1 MSSWGKGLVLWLCT
15 MAMTSWAAALP
26 DGLAELGRPATEG
39 EVAAWDIDV
48 RPDFVGLPPGS
59 GDVWMGVKFGSL
71 SASCHG
77 DFGDSTFFA
86 PLCWATSPRK
96 TLLPDGLPR

>member
-1 MSSWGKGLVLWLCT
+1 MSSWGKGLVLWLCA

-59 GDVWMGVKFGSL
+59 GDVWMGEEIWL
-71 SASCHG
+71 SQCASCQ
-77 DFGDSTFFA
+77 DE
-86 PLCWATSPRK
+86 CTSI
-96 TLLPDGLPR
+96 